1 MAVSKVKNFELYHD
15 PSNPYTTFPIHNND
29 VWDMYKKA
37 VSCFWTPE
45 EIDFSKDREQWEN
58 QLKDDE
64 KTFIKNILAF
74 FAASDGIVSENL
86 DINFTQGID
95 VREVKCFYRFQNMIE
110 DIHSETYSL
119 MIETFIINEDEKLH
133 ALNAINTIPCVG
145 KKADWA
151 VKWTKSETASIA
163 EKIFAFIIVEGLFFS
178 GAFASIYWLKQRNL
192 MPGLTFSNQLISRD
206 EGLHTDFGIFMYNKC
221 GLRLDENV
229 AVNIMKEAVQIEDEF
244 INESIP
250 CAMIG
255 MNSNSMK
262 QYIKYI
268 ADRLLVL
275 TGYSKIYKESN
286 PFDFME
292 NIGLE
297 EKGNFFEMRISQYS
311 KAGVGS
317 NDKNGNDFDLDADF

>member
-86 DINFTQGID
+86 DINFTQGVD

-192 MPGLTFSNQLISRD
+192 MPGLTFSNELISRD
-206 EGLHTDFGIFMYNKC
+206 EGLHTDFAALLYTMIEHRVDVDTVNEMFKS
-221 GLRLDENV
+221 
-229 AVNIMKEAVQIEDEF
+229 AVKLEKEF
-244 INESIP
+244 IIDSLP
-250 CAMIG
+250 CNLIG
-255 MNSNSMK
+255 MNSKLMS
-262 QYIKYI
+262 QYIEYVS
-268 ADRLLVL
+268 DRLLVQL
-275 TGYSKIYKESN
+275 GYNKIFNSQN

-292 NIGLE
+292 LISLRP
-297 EKGNFFEMRISQYS
+297 KSNFFEI
-311 KAGVGS
+311 KVGEYKKQ
-317 NDKNGNDFDLDADF
+317 NINNTEDFKIAEDF